1 MGFGRRG
8 YWAAANYA
16 PYAPNQEYAPSYA
29 PPVPAAPARDEEV
42 AALKEY
48 VAGLEGELKEAKKR
62 LLQLEAKK

>member
-8 YWAAANYA
+8 YWAAANYV

-29 PPVPAAPARDEEV
+29 PPARDDEV

-48 VAGLEGELKEAKKR
+48 AAGLEDELKEAKKR
-62 LLQLEAKK
+62 LSQLEAKK